1 MIRLL
6 DYFFILRP
14 ILFFPGWTTT
24 LAGYLCATG
33 GGYPWTMWSGKA
45 PSGLI
50 LVGIASA
57 MLMGAGFIVNQWYDT
72 DSDRLNN
79 KLFFLAQDFVSK
91 KAAIAEA
98 MFLMLGALILA
109 SRVSV
114 LMLVIFM
121 VAALLF
127 TVVYNM
133 KPLALKDRVF
143 GSFVAN
149 ALMGFLAFAYGWFVM
164 SDSWTRLLTSGVP
177 YLFFNTSLY
186 FLTTI
191 PDASGDRDTQKQTIC
206 VVYGMPTTIRWGL
219 AFEVAAL
226 ISGAMLAD
234 PVILVP
240 TIVVLPLFLY
250 LLFHPVRHVVIRTIK
265 LGLFSFAISVAVYFP
280 AFIILIVFFF
290 FFTRWYYRRRFHITY
305 PNFGGE

>member
-33 GGYPWTMWSGKA
+33 GGYPWTVWSAKA
-45 PSGLI
+45 PAALY

-57 MLMGAGFIVNQWYDT
+57 MLMGAGFVVNQWYDT

-79 KLFFLAQDFVSK
+79 KLFFLAQGFVPK
-91 KAAIAEA
+91 RAAMTEA
-98 MFLMLGALILA
+98 ILLTLGALIVA

-114 LMLVIFM
+114 LMFVVFV

-127 TVVYNM
+127 TAVYNM
-133 KPLALKDRVF
+133 KPLVLKDRVF
-143 GSFVAN
+143 GSFAAN
-149 ALMGFLAFAYGWFVM
+149 AMMGFLAFAYGWFVAA
-164 SDSWTRLLTSGVP
+164 DSWSGLLTNGVP

-191 PDASGDRDTQKQTIC
+191 PDASGDRDTRKQTIC
-206 VVYGMPTTIRWGL
+206 VVYGIPTTIRWGL
-219 AFEVAAL
+219 AFEMAAL
-226 ISGAMLAD
+226 ISGVVLSD
-234 PVILVP
+234 PVILIP
-240 TIVVLPLFLY
+240 TLVVLPLFLI
-250 LLFHPVRHVVIRTIK
+250 LLFRPERPLVIRTIK
-265 LGLFSFAISVAVYFP
+265 LGLFFFAISVAAYFP
-280 AFIILIVFFF
+280 AFVILIVFFF